1 MPTTKLSE
9 ESLLLKRI
17 SDRLENCSIL
27 NMYSN
32 LTLIILGLVANLIAL
47 PILIYSKHR
56 TPRIVGVNYLI
67 LLTISNTSYL
77 VIDFYINT
85 YNRLI
90 YYFDLDYEKSW
101 QLFDSCTFFCK
112 LLPYLRYSTRLVNVM
127 LTVGFSLERF
137 IAVFWPLQ
145 MRALKWKF
153 CVFLKSSIAISFILP
168 IYLPFL
174 VELVPN
180 SELNILKDKYNL
192 TTSFNL
198 YSWMPFL
205 GNSTCAPKKA
215 YYPLLL
221 KFHFF
226 LFVVTLFSYLFI
238 GASIF
243 AIVLKLKKQG
253 RFIFRDRSNRQSP
266 DSYNLAILLNDSTNE
281 HSNQPSN
288 NEGNHSKCFNYFIY
302 LYNRIR
308 AVKNQNQSSQQ
319 ITSKKQ
325 DTRILT
331 SISVSYVIFNSPFF
345 LLMILVLF
353 FFINSADSDKSI
365 STEDLALTI
374 NIRCALAVSEI
385 FQLANFCIT
394 GFLFFFSGKAFRLHA
409 FMFFKNIFN
418 RFFP

>member
-1 MPTTKLSE
+1 MPKTTTKLSE

-32 LTLIILGLVANLIAL
+32 LTLITLGLFANLIAL
-47 PILIYSKHR
+47 PILVYSKHR
-56 TPRIVGVNYLI
+56 TPRIVGINYLI
-67 LLTISNTSYL
+67 LLTISNTLYL
-77 VIDFYINT
+77 LIEFYINT

-112 LLPYLRYSTRLVNVM
+112 LLPYLRYSTRLVNAM
-127 LTVGFSLERF
+127 LTVGFSLERL

-192 TTSFNL
+192 TASFNF

-205 GNSTCAPKKA
+205 GNFTCAPKKA
-215 YYPLLL
+215 YYSLLL
-221 KFHFF
+221 KFHFV

-238 GASIF
+238 GTSIF
-243 AIVLKLKKQG
+243 AIVLKLNKQG
-253 RFIFRDRSNRQSP
+253 RFSFRDRSNRQSP

-288 NEGNHSKCFNYFIY
+288 NESNHSKCFNYFMD
-302 LYNRIR
+302 LFNKVR
-308 AVKNQNQSSQQ
+308 ANKYQPQQ
-319 ITSKKQ
+319 ITS
-325 DTRILT
+325 
-331 SISVSYVIFNSPFF
+331 
-345 LLMILVLF
+345 
-353 FFINSADSDKSI
+353 
-365 STEDLALTI
+365 
-374 NIRCALAVSEI
+374 
-385 FQLANFCIT
+385 
-394 GFLFFFSGKAFRLHA
+394 
-409 FMFFKNIFN
+409 
-418 RFFP
+418 